1 MRRRM
6 IVLVGAMVAGAATAQ
21 PGPQSWPIF
30 FEPWS
35 AALTD
40 SARELVRTAA
50 ALAATRP
57 TAAVQVIGFADPDGA
72 PDTNRALSLT
82 RARVVRDTLVE
93 AGVAEARIRVSARG
107 STEYIENSL
116 ESRRVEIVVG
126 N

>member
-1 MRRRM
+1 M
-6 IVLVGAMVAGAATAQ
+6 LSVALLPGLAAAQ
-21 PGPQSWPIF
+21 PGPQGWPIF

-35 AALTD
+35 AALD
-40 SARELVRTAA
+40 ENARALIRTAA
-50 ALAATRP
+50 ALAAARP
-57 TAAVQVIGFADPDGA
+57 TAAVQVIGFADPEGA

-82 RARVVRDTLVE
+82 RARVVRDALVE

-107 STEYIENSL
+107 ATEYVENSL